1 MLIEP
6 QEAIAGLKLL
16 VCLAK
21 ADGKMHPEETK
32 ILTEAWKKAQQ
43 LSNLPEDV
51 TIENILTEDIQIE
64 EILPQI
70 VTPKTQKIIYK
81 AAYIIAKIDGIIPE
95 QKIILDKIAE
105 SFRLESQ
112 DSIVNDDSLTELAIQ
127 SPHDVIE
134 AIAAQLVSVK
144 EVRDLIL
151 DYAIGIAI
159 FGFNPIPGINIVTD
173 TIALGLILK
182 MIRDIGNKWG
192 YPKGQDA
199 FSIIGSIFGGFGALF
214 AAFTSWAT
222 VSFVGLYVPV
232 IGEFATAS
240 FFFTL
245 TWAIGQAT
253 NQFYL
258 SGRQLNAAALK
269 QAFLQAQSEGTILW
283 QKIDFTGRKSRHR

>member
-1 MLIEP
+1 MLVEP

-43 LSNLPEDV
+43 LSTLPEDI
-51 TIENILTEDIQIE
+51 TIESILAEDLQIE
-64 EILPQI
+64 EILPKI
-70 VTPKTQKIIYK
+70 VTPKVQSVLYK
-81 AAYIIAKIDGIIPE
+81 TAYVIAKIDGIIPE
-95 QKIILDKIAE
+95 QRIILDKIAAN
-105 SFRLESQ
+105 FQLESQ
-112 DSIVNDDSLTELAIQ
+112 DSIMNDDSLREIAIQ
-127 SPHDVIE
+127 SPHDLIE

-173 TIALGLILK
+173 TIAFGLILK
-182 MIRDIGNKWG
+182 MIRDIGSKWG

-199 FSIIGSIFGGFGALF
+199 FSIIGSIFGGFGALLT
-214 AAFTSWAT
+214 AIASWAAI
-222 VSFVGLYVPV
+222 SLVGIYIPV

-269 QAFLQAQSEGTILW
+269 QAFIQAQKEGKILS
-283 QKIDFTGRKSRHR
+283 KSINFTGKN

>member
-1 MLIEP
+1 MLVEP

-43 LSNLPEDV
+43 LSTLPEDI
-51 TIENILTEDIQIE
+51 TIESILAEDLQIE
-64 EILPQI
+64 EILPKI
-70 VTPKTQKIIYK
+70 VTPKVQSILYK
-81 AAYIIAKIDGIIPE
+81 TAYVIAKIDGIIPE
-95 QKIILDKIAE
+95 QRIILDKIAAN
-105 SFRLESQ
+105 FQLESQ

-127 SPHDVIE
+127 SPHDLIE

-173 TIALGLILK
+173 AVAFGLILK
-182 MIRDIGNKWG
+182 MIRDIGSKWG

-199 FSIIGSIFGGFGALF
+199 FSIIGSIFGGFSALLT
-214 AAFTSWAT
+214 AIASWAAI
-222 VSFVGLYVPV
+222 SLVGIYIPV

-269 QAFLQAQSEGTILW
+269 QAFIQAQKEGKILS
-283 QKIDFTGRKSRHR
+283 KSINFTGKN

>member
-1 MLIEP
+1 MLVEP

-43 LSNLPEDV
+43 LSTLPEDI
-51 TIENILTEDIQIE
+51 TIESILAEDIQIE
-64 EILPQI
+64 EILPKI
-70 VTPKTQKIIYK
+70 VTPKVQSVLYK
-81 AAYIIAKIDGIIPE
+81 TAYVIAKIDGIIPE
-95 QKIILDKIAE
+95 QRIILDKIAAN
-105 SFRLESQ
+105 FQLGSQ
-112 DSIVNDDSLTELAIQ
+112 DSIVNDDSLKELAIQ
-127 SPHDVIE
+127 SPHDLIE

-173 TIALGLILK
+173 AVAFGLILK
-182 MIRDIGNKWG
+182 MIRDIGSKWG

-199 FSIIGSIFGGFGALF
+199 FSIIGSIFGGFGALLT
-214 AAFTSWAT
+214 AIASWAAI
-222 VSFVGLYVPV
+222 SLVGIYIPV

-269 QAFLQAQSEGTILW
+269 QAYIQAQKEGKILS
-283 QKIDFTGRKSRHR
+283 KSINFTGKN